1 MSNLSVFNFES
12 NEVRTLGTALEP
24 LFVGLDIC
32 KILEISNSRDALERL
47 DEDEKLM
54 SLITTSGQGREM
66 TVINESGLWSL
77 VLTSRKPQAK
87 RFKKWLTSEVIPAI
101 RKTGTYSTKPATSL
115 ALIDTSKLDAL
126 NAKASKLQEEVRTLE
141 TRLASIRNELQNIRM
156 EEVAIAK
163 ALITSHPD
171 VVKHAIKCNE
181 ILEAYG
187 DGNKYFSNPLK
198 K

>member
-1 MSNLSVFNFES
+1 MSSLSVFSFES

-47 DEDEKLM
+47 DEDERLM
-54 SLITTSGQGREM
+54 SVITTSGQGREM

-101 RKTGTYSTKPATSL
+101 RKTGTYSTKPVNSL
-115 ALIDTSKLDAL
+115 TLIDTSKLDAL
-126 NAKASKLQEEVRTLE
+126 TKREERLQEMQSTCIQYSVVIVHVFDLSYIY
-141 TRLASIRNELQNIRM
+141 RLLQSIL
-156 EEVAIAK
+156 
-163 ALITSHPD
+163 
-171 VVKHAIKCNE
+171 
-181 ILEAYG
+181 AYHQG
-187 DGNKYFSNPLK
+187 CRQ
-198 K
+198 

>member
-12 NEVRTLGTALEP
+12 HDIRFVGTAESP
-24 LFVGLDIC
+24 LWVVVDIC
-32 KILEISNSRDALERL
+32 KVLEILNPSMAI
-47 DEDEKLM
+47 EKLDDDERAKFN
-54 SLITTSGQGREM
+54 LGRQGE
-66 TVINESGLWSL
+66 TWCVNESGLYSL

-115 ALIDTSKLDAL
+115 TLIDTSKLDAL